1 MFGHSYIVMEW
12 EAIRNRARA
21 DLVISTE
28 RGDEDVFLWEHCS
41 RVAQCANRISKL
53 SEVQS
58 AQPDILAVVAGALYH
73 DAAWIGRLASG
84 EVQRNEVLT
93 AATAETHGE
102 QSARVLEDSL
112 SRLLPADSL
121 QRASYA
127 VRTFSARDSDSIEGH
142 IIADANELEEFGGI
156 SLWTTIRRGVSEG
169 KGVQAVLD
177 MWRRRYEFRFWEA
190 RLNKA
195 FRFDTVRETARRRL
209 ELLERFMT
217 ELEDQHQGADL

>member
-1 MFGHSYIVMEW
+1 MEW
-12 EAIRNRARA
+12 DAIRNRARA

-28 RGDEDVFLWEHCS
+28 RGDEDMFLWEHSC
-41 RVAQCANRISKL
+41 RVAQNANRISML
-53 SEVQS
+53 PEVQS
-58 AQPDILAVVAGALYH
+58 AQPDTLAVVAGALYH
-73 DAAWIGRLASG
+73 DAAWIGRIASG

-93 AATAETHGE
+93 ASVADNHSE
-102 QSARVLEDSL
+102 QSARILEESL

-121 QRASYA
+121 QCASYA
-127 VRTFSARDSDSIEGH
+127 IRTIGARDSDSIEGQ
-142 IIADANELEEFGGI
+142 IITDANELEEFGGI

-195 FRFDTVRETARRRL
+195 FRFDSVRETARRRL
-209 ELLERFMT
+209 ELLERFMA
-217 ELEDQHQGADL
+217 ELEDQNKGADI

>member
-1 MFGHSYIVMEW
+1 MDW
-12 EAIRNRARA
+12 DALRNRARA

-28 RGDEDVFLWEHCS
+28 RGDEDVFLWEHSS

-53 SEVQS
+53 TEVQS
-58 AQPDILAVVAGALYH
+58 AQPDIVAVVAGALYH

-84 EVQRNEVLT
+84 EVQRNEVLI
-93 AATAETHGE
+93 AAVTETHGE
-102 QSARVLEDSL
+102 QSARVLENSL
-112 SRLLPADSL
+112 SRLLPSDSL

-127 VRTFSARDSDSIEGH
+127 VRTFGARDSDSIEGQ

-195 FRFDTVRETARRRL
+195 FRFDAVRETARRRL
-209 ELLERFMT
+209 ELLERFMS
-217 ELEDQHQGADL
+217 ELEDQHKGADL

>member
-1 MFGHSYIVMEW
+1 MDWDALRS
-12 EAIRNRARA
+12 RARA
-21 DLVISTE
+21 DLVIGTE
-28 RGDEDVFLWEHCS
+28 RGDEDVFLWEHSS

-53 SEVQS
+53 TEVQS
-58 AQPDILAVVAGALYH
+58 AQPDIVAVVAGALYH

-84 EVQRNEVLT
+84 EVQRNEVLI
-93 AATAETHGE
+93 AALTENHGE

-127 VRTFSARDSDSIEGH
+127 VRTFGARDSDSIEGQ

-190 RLNKA
+190 RLTKA
-195 FRFDTVRETARRRL
+195 FRFDAVRETARRRL

-217 ELEDQHQGADL
+217 ELEDQHKGSTLR

>member
-1 MFGHSYIVMEW
+1 MEW

-28 RGDEDVFLWEHCS
+28 CGDEDLFLWEHS
-41 RVAQCANRISKL
+41 NRVAQCANRISKL

-58 AQPDILAVVAGALYH
+58 AQPDTLAVVAGALYH

-84 EVQRNEVLT
+84 EVQRSEILT
-93 AATAETHGE
+93 AASTETHGE
-102 QSARVLEDSL
+102 QSARILEDSL

-127 VRTFSARDSDSIEGH
+127 VRTFGARDSDSVEGQ
-142 IIADANELEEFGGI
+142 IISDANELEEFGGI

-177 MWRRRYEFRFWEA
+177 MWRRRYEFHFWEA

-195 FRFDTVRETARRRL
+195 FRFDTVRETARRRI
-209 ELLERFMT
+209 ELLERFMA
-217 ELEDQHQGADL
+217 ELEDQHKGADI